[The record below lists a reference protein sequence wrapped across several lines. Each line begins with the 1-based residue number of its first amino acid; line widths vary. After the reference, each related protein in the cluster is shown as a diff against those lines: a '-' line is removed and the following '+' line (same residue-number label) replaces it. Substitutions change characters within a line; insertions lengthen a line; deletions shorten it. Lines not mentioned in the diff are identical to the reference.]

1 MLRLER
7 NCGGKY
13 WKKSWGYGGDVKKK
27 VEVKEK
33 EEEQRCEMGSRFFA
47 FISSLFSMAAT
58 SHPKT
63 PTDNVESNCVHG
75 GTID

>member
-1 MLRLER
+1 
-7 NCGGKY
+7 
-13 WKKSWGYGGDVKKK
+13 